1 MLCFTY
7 YQDDFILPSKYNILK
22 GLGENI
28 FLISI
33 LNAELPNLIYFWTT
47 SIFKLVRRE
56 SRFGG
61 INVFIVLIYLLD
73 GVV

>member
-1 MLCFTY
+1 MHSFNETQFDKFFSTINKRINLQLVLCFTY

-47 SIFKLVRRE
+47 SI
-56 SRFGG
+56 S
-61 INVFIVLIYLLD
+61 
-73 GVV
+73 